1 MRKPKVLFLT
11 EGKDIPSTRFS
22 VSSFLP
28 YLERHGIS
36 CSVSHRK
43 PQKYSSVK
51 LPCINYKIIRILC
64 YCLLI
69 YPFSIILR
77 FFDLWKTR
85 FYDITFVQ
93 RDLDENHT
101 SAWLERLFRKYS
113 RCLIFYFDDAIW
125 LSKNYFGRSLEQ
137 KIQEIIRMSDWIFVS
152 HKYLA
157 DYARRFNS
165 SVLTFP
171 MSIDT
176 CIYSMKQ
183 DPIYMPSEEIL
194 KDRKNISTNGSFA
207 KPYRNL
213 KKVILGW
220 SGGPWNYPEL
230 LELLNIFREIKE
242 KTGAEILIQSGTPP
256 PVEIQQI
263 GVTYVPW
270 QRDTEIEVIQ
280 RMDIAIC
287 PLRDSPWTRG
297 KFSIKLLQYMAC
309 GIPVICSD
317 VGVNREII
325 IDGLVGFV
333 VKEEEEWRTKI
344 LTLVHDREKRKQMGK
359 AARQRAENCYS
370 IKKGSIW
377 LADFFLSQTKDY
389 RNNLV
394 V

>member
-1 MRKPKVLFLT
+1 
-11 EGKDIPSTRFS
+11 
-22 VSSFLP
+22 
-28 YLERHGIS
+28 
-36 CSVSHRK
+36 
-43 PQKYSSVK
+43 
-51 LPCINYKIIRILC
+51 
-64 YCLLI
+64 
-69 YPFSIILR
+69 
-77 FFDLWKTR
+77 
-85 FYDITFVQ
+85 
-93 RDLDENHT
+93 ENHT

-176 CIYSMKQ
+176 SIYCMKQ
-183 DPIYMPSEEIL
+183 YRIYTYPEESPNG
-194 KDRKNISTNGSFA
+194 RKNIIINESFSESH
-207 KPYRNL
+207 KNQE
-213 KKVILGW
+213 KVILGW
-220 SGGPWNYPEL
+220 SGGPWNYPQL
-230 LELLNIFREIKE
+230 LEFLNIFKEIKE
-242 KTGAEILIQSGTPP
+242 KTGTEILIQSGAPP
-256 PVEIQQI
+256 PLEIQQI

-270 QRDTEIEVIQ
+270 QKDTEIEIIQ

-287 PLRDSPWTRG
+287 PLRDSAWTRG

-317 VGVNREII
+317 VGVNKDVI

-333 VKEEEEWRTKI
+333 VKEQEEWLAKI
-344 LTLVHDREKRKQMGK
+344 LTLIHDREKRQEMGK

-370 IKKGSIW
+370 IEKGSTW
-377 LADFFLSQTKDY
+377 LADFFLSKT
-389 RNNLV
+389 
-394 V
+394 

>member
-1 MRKPKVLFLT
+1 MKKTRVLFLT

-22 VSSFLP
+22 VSSFIPCLKQK
-28 YLERHGIS
+28 GIN
-36 CSVSHRK
+36 CFVSHRK
-43 PQKYSSVK
+43 PQKYSSIK
-51 LPCINYKIIRILC
+51 LPCLNYKIFRILF

-69 YPFSIILR
+69 YPFSLILR
-77 FFDLWKTR
+77 FSDLWKTR
-85 FYDITFVQ
+85 YCDITFVQ

-101 SAWLERLFRKYS
+101 SAWLERLFRRYS
-113 RCLIFYFDDAIW
+113 KCFIFYFDDAIW
-125 LSKNYFGRSLEQ
+125 LSKNYFGRSLER
-137 KIQEIIRMSDWIFVS
+137 KIQEIIRISDWVFVS

-176 CIYSMKQ
+176 CQYFRKPPKTFISFENNGKR
-183 DPIYMPSEEIL
+183 L
-194 KDRKNISTNGSFA
+194 KDIANIGMRGLFA
-207 KPYRNL
+207 KPHQNE

-230 LELLNIFREIKE
+230 LELVEILFMIKE
-242 KTGAEILIQSGTPP
+242 ETGIEILIQSGAPP
-256 PVEIQQI
+256 PSEIQRV

-270 QRDTEIEVIQ
+270 QKDTEVEIIQ

-317 VGVNREII
+317 VGVNSEII

-333 VKEEEEWRTKI
+333 VKEREEWRTKI
-344 LTLVHDREKRKQMGK
+344 LTLVYDKEKREQMGK
-359 AARQRAENCYS
+359 AARQRAESSYS
-370 IKKGSIW
+370 VQKACIW
-377 LADFFLSQTKDY
+377 LTAFLLSQTKG
-389 RNNLV
+389 
-394 V
+394 